1 MAYTAPPGYPL
12 SLPQRSRRYWDAARS
27 GSSACAGS
35 APHTSSPAI
44 SSTRMPRRRRT
55 RELWEVLEAFNH
67 HLDVPR
73 RRLDRI
79 SEVVEV
85 QVNALVSGHRNAG
98 GELVL
103 GNSRNTGADD
113 VPPNG
118 PELRLPGLPPEHVR
132 QPACR
137 RSEAKHVGGD
147 VIRLHDKLRVRVRA
161 IAPPADLDGE
171 LPVILPRAFEVPRQQ
186 AQGRSRVEVRS
197 LAHDKGIRAIAER
210 RRQRD
215 LRARPPAV
223 SARKLQMERAVVS
236 DPRVVGVVL
245 VGATPITRGL
255 TDVPLVAAER
265 QPSGGLRYEIATAP
279 GGRHGQHRAARGRQ
293 PIDCRR

>member
-132 QPACR
+132 QPA
-137 RSEAKHVGGD
+137 
-147 VIRLHDKLRVRVRA
+147 
-161 IAPPADLDGE
+161 
-171 LPVILPRAFEVPRQQ
+171 
-186 AQGRSRVEVRS
+186 
-197 LAHDKGIRAIAER
+197 
-210 RRQRD
+210 
-215 LRARPPAV
+215 V

-265 QPSGGLRYEIATAP
+265 HPSGGLRYEIATAP